1 MASLPSRA
9 DNSFHVVVI
18 EQVDSCLLDGLVI
31 RGGHA
36 SDGGGGL
43 QIRDSNPTLWNCT
56 FTQNWGPKG
65 GAIFIPRGGRLFLR
79 GPEIHH
85 CKFMVNSSTY
95 YGGGLHTEDDNL
107 LLTDCEFFA
116 NTSSYY
122 GGAVASGPADVSLS
136 GCVFAQPCRQ
146 WRRSLSYGR
155 QSSPDQ
161 LHLRGERGRV
171 VQVYTLWGSRVRQGL
186 VHQPSHCDRL
196 PVQEQ
201 QGRVWGGDPGE
212 SDRAAGLSLHGQRRF
227 VACRCPWLLRGADG
241 RELPLR
247 RESNIGHHWRG
258 GEPWLAAVH
267 ELHFRRQSVARRQCV
282 LRVRRSRFG
291 RGQHLHQLHHLGDR
305 PWPRS
310 QEGLAGQ
317 DGGDLLRRP
326 GRLPR
331 RRQS

>member
-1 MASLPSRA
+1 MCDDDAAGANTGSSWTQAFLYLQDALAVALAGDEIQVAQGLYRPDQGAGITQGSRESAFQIVREITLRGGYAGVGTPDPNARDIKLYPTILSGDCKGDDPNVQDADVVASLPSRA

-136 GCVFAQPCRQ
+136 GCVFRATVPAMA
-146 WRRSLSYGR
+146 
-155 QSSPDQ
+155 
-161 LHLRGERGRV
+161 
-171 VQVYTLWGSRVRQGL
+171 
-186 VHQPSHCDRL
+186 
-196 PVQEQ
+196 PV
-201 QGRVWGGDPGE
+201 
-212 SDRAAGLSLHGQRRF
+212 SIIRAAIF
-227 VACRCPWLLRGADG
+227 T
-241 RELPLR
+241 
-247 RESNIGHHWRG
+247 
-258 GEPWLAAVH
+258 
-267 ELHFRRQSVARRQCV
+267 
-282 LRVRRSRFG
+282 
-291 RGQHLHQLHHLGDR
+291 
-305 PWPRS
+305 
-310 QEGLAGQ
+310 
-317 DGGDLLRRP
+317 
-326 GRLPR
+326 
-331 RRQS
+331 